1 MLLAFIGGL
10 VIVIASAL
18 SVVFVFSGL
27 GLLSAHFP
35 ATLIGLVM
43 GILIILCAV
52 LLYFV
57 PESKTII
64 YVKARTRFGVAL
76 IILPVVN
83 FLIGWDIAGIG
94 FILTII
100 GGIVGGFLGK

>member
-18 SVVFVFSGL
+18 NVTFVFSGL
-27 GLLSAHFP
+27 GLLATRIP
-35 ATLIGLVM
+35 ATLLGLVL
-43 GILIILCAV
+43 GIIIILVAI

-57 PESKTII
+57 PAKTTII
-64 YVKARTRFGVAL
+64 YVKARTRFSIGL
-76 IILPVVN
+76 IVLAVIN

-94 FILTII
+94 FILTIM